1 MEDTM
6 VTRQTL
12 DKISLMTT
20 NMFISLLS
28 QKSPGFKILID
39 ERKSLKEEFFEIFKS
54 FFATY
59 INKRLP
65 QAEQSPSFIKVSA
78 GPRSLPGGGGGGGGK
93 GGGFIGKLMGSDG
106 SGKPLEK
113 ILGGNPQEIIETVFD
128 LFSGPGGWLR
138 LALKIGAK
146 FLAPRIEKAL
156 KQAFLNL
163 DFKRREYILQ
173 TMQSFQEKMKPH
185 EFSPSAYKKVL
196 DEKGYKGQELSQGA
210 YDIKT
215 PAFNKE
221 IEEEKKKH
229 PEKFKAPY
237 SYLEDKDVQDRKKGK
252 KFKFYNPAKKEEQSS
267 EDTTTEEKVESASNN
282 QRFIK
287 MSQQVNKGVDQEL
300 SRRVEAIKELLS
312 PWNEEM
318 IKQSFLKISNRT
330 DISEEQKS
338 AIIEKQV
345 DEYMRSIKPLQT
357 YMDSLRKIQ

>member
-1 MEDTM
+1 MENTM
-6 VTRQTL
+6 VTPQNL
-12 DKISLMTT
+12 DKISALTT

-28 QKSPGFKILID
+28 KNSPGFKILID
-39 ERKSLKEEFFEIFKS
+39 ERRSLKEELFEIFKD
-54 FFATY
+54 FFARY

-65 QAEQSPSFIKVSA
+65 QAGQSPSFVKVA
-78 GPRSLPGGGGGGGGK
+78 GGPRRFPGGGGGGGK
-93 GGGFIGKLMGSDG
+93 GGGKGGGLMGADG

-113 ILGGNPQEIIETVFD
+113 ILGGNPQDIIEIAFD

-138 LALKIGAK
+138 VALKLGAK
-146 FLAPRIEKAL
+146 FLAPRIQKAFE
-156 KQAFLNL
+156 QSFLNL
-163 DFKRREYILQ
+163 DLKRREYILN

-185 EFSPSAYKKVL
+185 EFSPSAFKKVL
-196 DEKGYKGQELSQGA
+196 DQKGYKGQEHSQGA

-221 IEEEKKKH
+221 IKDEKAKN
-229 PEKFKAPY
+229 PGKFKAPY
-237 SYLEDKDVQDRKKGK
+237 SYLEDKDVQERKKGN

-267 EDTTTEEKVESASNN
+267 EEEDTIQASIS
-282 QRFIK
+282 QKFIK
-287 MSQQVNKGVDQEL
+287 VSQAQNVDQEL
-300 SRRVEAIKELLS
+300 NRRIEAIKKLLS

-345 DEYMRSIKPLQT
+345 DEYMRSIKPLQS
-357 YMDSLRKIQ
+357 YMDSLRKI

>member
-1 MEDTM
+1 MEDRMITP
-6 VTRQTL
+6 QNIN
-12 DKISLMTT
+12 KISLSAT
-20 NMFISLLS
+20 NALVTVLS
-28 QKSPGFKILID
+28 QKSPGLKLLLD
-39 ERKSLKEEFFEIFKS
+39 EKKSLKEEFFEIFKS

-65 QAEQSPSFIKVSA
+65 QAEQSSSFVKVAA
-78 GPRSLPGGGGGGGGK
+78 GPGRGLPGGGGGASK
-93 GGGFIGKLMGSDG
+93 GAGFVDKLMGSDG
-106 SGKPLEK
+106 SGKPAEK
-113 ILGGNPQEIIETVFD
+113 ILGGNWQDIIELAFD
-128 LFSGPGGWLR
+128 LIPGGGWLKV
-138 LALKIGAK
+138 LFKIGLK

-156 KQAFLNL
+156 QQAFLNL

-196 DEKGYKGQELSQGA
+196 DQKGYKGQELSQGA

-221 IEEEKKKH
+221 IEEEKKKN

-252 KFKFYNPAKKEEQSS
+252 NFKFYNPAKKEEQSS
-267 EDTTTEEKVESASNN
+267 EDGATEEKVEAGSNN

-300 SRRVEAIKELLS
+300 SRRVETIKELLS

>member
-1 MEDTM
+1 MEIRMITP
-6 VTRQTL
+6 QNIN
-12 DKISLMTT
+12 KISSSATDAL
-20 NMFISLLS
+20 IKAIS
-28 QKSPGFKILID
+28 QKSPGIKLLLD
-39 ERKSLKEEFFEIFKS
+39 ENKSLKEEFFEIFKS
-54 FFATY
+54 FFSRY
-59 INKRLP
+59 INKRLA
-65 QAEQSPSFIKVSA
+65 QAGQSPSFVKVA
-78 GPRSLPGGGGGGGGK
+78 GGPGRGLPGGGGGGGGR
-93 GGGFIGKLMGSDG
+93 GGGIGGLTDEQKGKGFGQILGSDWQG
-106 SGKPLEK
+106 LVD
-113 ILGGNPQEIIETVFD
+113 LAFD
-128 LFSGPGGWLR
+128 LMPGGGWLKI
-138 LALKIGAK
+138 LAKPLIKYAI
-146 FLAPRIEKAL
+146 PRIQKVTEQAL
-156 KQAFLNL
+156 LNL
-163 DFKRREYILQ
+163 DFKRREYILN
-173 TMQSFQEKMKPH
+173 TMQSFQEKMQPH

-221 IEEEKKKH
+221 IEEEKKKN

-267 EDTTTEEKVESASNN
+267 EETTTDEKVEAGSNN
-282 QRFIK
+282 QRFFK

-300 SRRVEAIKELLS
+300 SRRVETIKELLS

>member
-1 MEDTM
+1 MEIRMITP
-6 VTRQTL
+6 QNL
-12 DKISLMTT
+12 DKISALTT

-28 QKSPGFKILID
+28 KNSPGFKILID
-39 ERKSLKEEFFEIFKS
+39 ERKSLKEELFEIFKD
-54 FFATY
+54 FFARY

-65 QAEQSPSFIKVSA
+65 QAGQSPSFVKVA
-78 GPRSLPGGGGGGGGK
+78 GGPPRGLPVLSGGGGK
-93 GGGFIGKLMGSDG
+93 GGGKGGGLMGADG

-113 ILGGNPQEIIETVFD
+113 ILGGNSQDIIEIAFD
-128 LFSGPGGWLR
+128 LFNGPGGWLR
-138 LALKIGAK
+138 IALKLGAK
-146 FLAPRIEKAL
+146 FLAPRIEKAFE
-156 KQAFLNL
+156 QAFLNL
-163 DFKRREYILQ
+163 DFKRREYILN
-173 TMQSFQEKMKPH
+173 TMQSFQEKMQPH

-221 IEEEKKKH
+221 IEKEKAKN

-252 KFKFYNPAKKEEQSS
+252 KFEFYNPAKKEEQSS
-267 EDTTTEEKVESASNN
+267 EDETSDKTVSAGSNN

-300 SRRVEAIKELLS
+300 SRRVETIKELLS

-357 YMDSLRKIQ
+357 YMDSLRKI